1 MLLHMMCASVLRN
14 GLCNS
19 YSGIFSTP
27 VFDNSIYYYPS
38 YYNER
43 SCQDVLLLLLLV
55 TTSVT
60 SLHTTKNEAAKDA
73 AFALVT
79 RWRLCVEITRTAS
92 SYGTVMFHSG
102 TLYCHK

>member
-1 MLLHMMCASVLRN
+1 MPLHVMWASVLRN
-14 GLCNS
+14 GLCYS
-19 YSGIFSTP
+19 YSG
-27 VFDNSIYYYPS
+27 VYLVLQLFDNNIYYYPS

-92 SYGTVMFHSG
+92 S
-102 TLYCHK
+102 